1 MSVKTESLDRVNGL
15 VEKAIAS
22 GADAADAIYV
32 EGTSLSTACRKG
44 QPEMLS
50 RSEGN
55 DLGLRVFVG
64 RRQAMVSS
72 SDFSNDALSDLVDRA
87 VAMARV
93 VPEDPYCGLAP
104 EELLAGDVPDLDGC
118 DPTEPSGEEL
128 EQRAAEAE
136 DAARSIE
143 GVTNSEG
150 AEAGWGRSFVALA
163 GSNGFSA
170 TRSGS
175 SHSLSVSVL
184 AGAGT
189 EMERDYDYAVCVHG
203 EDLPDAAELG
213 RSAGEKTVRR
223 LNPRKMET
231 AHVPVIYD
239 PRVSNS
245 MMRHLASAINGV
257 SVARGTTFL
266 KDQMGE
272 RIFSNGIVAVDDPL
286 RLRGLN
292 SKAFDAEGVAT
303 QKRNVVEDGV
313 LQSWIL
319 DLRSSRQLGLETTG
333 NASRG
338 TSSAASP
345 SATNF
350 YLAPGGV
357 TRDQL
362 VADVDNGFYV
372 TELIGMGVNGVTGDY
387 SRGASGFW
395 IEKGEIT
402 FAVSEMTIA
411 GNLKDM
417 FMNMTPADDL
427 EFKFGTN
434 APTLRIDGLTVAGT
448 TA

>member
-1 MSVKTESLDRVNGL
+1 
-15 VEKAIAS
+15 
-22 GADAADAIYV
+22 
-32 EGTSLSTACRKG
+32 
-44 QPEMLS
+44 
-50 RSEGN
+50 
-55 DLGLRVFVG
+55 
-64 RRQAMVSS
+64 
-72 SDFSNDALSDLVDRA
+72 
-87 VAMARV
+87 
-93 VPEDPYCGLAP
+93 
-104 EELLAGDVPDLDGC
+104 
-118 DPTEPSGEEL
+118 
-128 EQRAAEAE
+128 
-136 DAARSIE
+136 
-143 GVTNSEG
+143 
-150 AEAGWGRSFVALA
+150 
-163 GSNGFSA
+163 
-170 TRSGS
+170 
-175 SHSLSVSVL
+175 
-184 AGAGT
+184 
-189 EMERDYDYAVCVHG
+189 MERDYDYAVCVHG

-231 AHVPVIYD
+231 VHVPVIYD

-245 MMRHLASAINGV
+245 LMRHLASAINGV

-266 KDQMGE
+266 KDKMGE
-272 RIFSNGIVAVDDPL
+272 RIFSDGIVAVDDPL

-303 QKRNVVEDGV
+303 QKRNIVEDGV

-345 SATNF
+345 AATNF
-350 YLAPGGV
+350 YLAPGRV

-362 VADVDNGFYV
+362 IADVDHGFYV

-417 FMNMTPADDL
+417 FMNMSAADDL

-448 TA
+448 SA